1 MYLKNNRSF
10 LEIALNI
17 LIALVWLING
27 LFCKILNLVP
37 RHQLIVSHILGSS
50 HAVLFTKV
58 IGTLEVLMA
67 IWVVSK
73 IAARLCVITQMALIA
88 VMNVIEFFAV
98 PELLLFHHINIVVAT
113 SFIALL
119 YWKEFMLK
127 KSLYSP
133 SLT

>member
-1 MYLKNNRSF
+1 MQSKDRASVLDKS
-10 LEIALNI
+10 LNY

-37 RHQLIVSHILGSS
+37 RHQLIVSHILGSD

-67 IWVVSK
+67 IWVISK
-73 IAARLCVITQMALIA
+73 ITARLCAITQIILVA

-98 PELLLFHHINIVVAT
+98 PDLLLFHHINIIVAT
-113 SFIALL
+113 GFIALL